1 MDTVSQ
7 NSVSYSLNKDIN
19 GEIILRDIQK
29 LIQKNV
35 KLNNEYILTI
45 SIKPISYTTNELIPR
60 LEYINLE

>member
-7 NSVSYSLNKDIN
+7 NSVSYNLNKDIN

-35 KLNNEYILTI
+35 KPNNEYILTI

-60 LEYINLE
+60 LEYINIE

>member
-60 LEYINLE
+60 LEYINIE